1 MKYLF
6 ILVLFGFSA
15 CSTTKNIH
23 STQENT
29 SIADGKLFASF
40 FQQQAAEY
48 KALCF
53 QAYNLAAMKLDQYL
67 LQQTGKPPAIITD
80 IDETVLDN
88 SPYDIM
94 QTLQGKDY
102 EPASWKEW
110 TSRGEADTV
119 PGAPS
124 FLRYAASRGVRIYYI
139 TNRNEEEREGT
150 LKNLVRFHLPDADNQ
165 HLLMRQGVSSKEP
178 RRQEVLKNYEVVL
191 LIGDNL
197 ADFSSLY
204 DKKPMEERNQ
214 LTRQIANEF
223 GNRFIILPN
232 PVYGDWET
240 SLYRYNS
247 QLTLA
252 QKDSILRKHVRQHS
266 MQ

>member
-1 MKYLF
+1 MKN
-6 ILVLFGFSA
+6 IVLFSFVLLTA
-15 CSTTKNIH
+15 CSATKNI
-23 STQENT
+23 STPQQNT
-29 SIADGKLFASF
+29 AIADGKLFASF

-53 QAYNLAAMKLDQYL
+53 QAYNLARIKLDQYL
-67 LQQTGKPPAIITD
+67 LLKTGKPLAIITD

-88 SPYDIM
+88 SAYDVQ

-102 EPASWKEW
+102 EPASWNEW
-110 TSRGEADTV
+110 TSLGVADTV

-124 FLRYAASRGVRIYYI
+124 FLHYAASKGVTIFYI
-139 TNRNEEEREGT
+139 TNRNEEERSGT
-150 LKNLVRFHLPDADNQ
+150 LANLKRFGLPNADNE
-165 HLLMRQGVSSKEP
+165 HLVMRQGVSSKEP
-178 RRQEVLKNYEVVL
+178 RRQEVMKNYEVVL

-204 DKKPMEERNQ
+204 DKKSMEERN
-214 LTRQIANEF
+214 LTTRQIANEF

-240 SLYRYNS
+240 SLYQYNS
-247 QLTLA
+247 RLTLQ
-252 QKDSILRKHVRQHS
+252 QKDSILRKNVKGIHKP
-266 MQ
+266 